1 MTTFFAP
8 FCRLPCRNPS
18 FSPLRSPL
26 SCPTCLLPPPPP
38 LRFAQFKA
46 ATRTNGKSDHAFVLD
61 RTVAV
66 GGGALAS
73 TAAYGNIKYG
83 SKDGTRGGWRTD
95 ASVGLEQRL
104 VTGGFKWA
112 VRGGVTSA
120 GDFVYDLML

>member
-1 MTTFFAP
+1 MRRSRLAHPRAP
-8 FCRLPCRNPS
+8 LLLPLPS
-18 FSPLRSPL
+18 PSAAPPPPCLRSP
-26 SCPTCLLPPPPP
+26 PP
-38 LRFAQFKA
+38 QFKA
-46 ATRTNGKSDHAFVLD
+46 ATRTNGKNDHAFVLD

-83 SKDGTRGGWRTD
+83 SKDGTRDGWRTD

-112 VRGGVTSA
+112 VRGGVTST
-120 GDFVYDLML
+120 GEFVYDLML